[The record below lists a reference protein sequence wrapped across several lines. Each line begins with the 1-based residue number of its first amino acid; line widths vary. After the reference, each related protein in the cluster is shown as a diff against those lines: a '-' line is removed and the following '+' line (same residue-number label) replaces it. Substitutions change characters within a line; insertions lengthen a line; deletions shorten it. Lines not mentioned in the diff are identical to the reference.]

1 MRNRFWR
8 GDSDTDGM
16 EHNVKAQTVT
26 VREAAK
32 LLGIGRNL
40 AYEGVQRGEIPAI
53 RIGNRI
59 LVPQAGI
66 ERLLNGQ

>member
-1 MRNRFWR
+1 M
-8 GDSDTDGM
+8 DGM
-16 EHNVKAQTVT
+16 ERKKALTVT